1 MASSRIFFFILLSI
15 ILRCMAVMDERLS
28 SSVPK
33 CQFGRSNRKQIDVS
47 PLNGVCL
54 RDMVV
59 HLSKNLHSLT
69 DDELGTTKFQGML
82 DKLDFVDSVTTL
94 KTRLNDLTKNLNDK
108 LKRYTDLLRDSNN
121 VIQPILLEQGRDI
134 YSNKKPD
141 SASRSS
147 DTCAKITDALAMN
160 LRNQDWKS
168 LHILPVTYIH
178 HLFNRTANIILP
190 LLNKN

>member
-1 MASSRIFFFILLSI
+1 MASARISSILALLSI
-15 ILRCMAVMDERLS
+15 ISICTAVMDERQS
-28 SSVPK
+28 ASAPK
-33 CQFGRSNRKQIDVS
+33 CQFGKSNRKQIDVS

-59 HLSKNLHSLT
+59 HLSKSLRGLA
-69 DDELGTTKFQGML
+69 DDELGVGKFQAIL

-121 VIQPILLEQGRDI
+121 VIQPILLKQEGDM
-134 YSNKKPD
+134 YSNKKFD

-147 DTCAKITDALAMN
+147 DTCARITDALAMN

-168 LHILPVTYIH
+168 LHILPVTDIYYFAYDLTGLIY
-178 HLFNRTANIILP
+178 
-190 LLNKN
+190 